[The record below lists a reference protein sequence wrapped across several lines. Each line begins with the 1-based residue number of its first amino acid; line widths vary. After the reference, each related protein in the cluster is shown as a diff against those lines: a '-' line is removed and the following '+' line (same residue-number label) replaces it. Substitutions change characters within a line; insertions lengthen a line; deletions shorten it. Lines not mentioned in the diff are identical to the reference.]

1 MQGKYE
7 IHYVRN
13 GHKEVAVVQRDTMDS
28 LAAWKEALLL
38 TGGCAGAVLGL
49 QCLAQ
54 VIARADARGLS
65 KVRWNKATHT
75 VAWCERLSEQRGRLK
90 VRIVE

>member
-13 GHKEVAVVQRDTMDS
+13 GHKEVAVIQRDAMDS

-49 QCLAQ
+49 QSLAQ
-54 VIARADARGLS
+54 VIARAMHEACRRCAGTRPRIPWRGLNDFRS
-65 KVRWNKATHT
+65 NA
-75 VAWCERLSEQRGRLK
+75 GG
-90 VRIVE
+90 

>member
-1 MQGKYE
+1 MPGKYE

-13 GHKEVAVVQRDTMDS
+13 GHKEVAVVQRDAMDS
-28 LAAWKEALLL
+28 LTAWKEAMLL

-49 QCLAQ
+49 QCLSQ
-54 VIARADARGLS
+54 VIASADARGLS

-75 VAWCERLSEQRGRLK
+75 MAWCERSWEQRARLK
-90 VRIVE
+90 VRFVE